1 MRVLDEVGISKSMVE
16 EQVLA
21 LIKRT
26 SASEGGCLPFTPRA
40 KSVLSESVAVAL
52 DLGHNYIGTEHLL
65 LGLFVDENSV
75 AAKVLQQLGTS
86 QAVLRDR
93 TVELLAGHG
102 ED

>member
-1 MRVLDEVGISKSMVE
+1 
-16 EQVLA
+16 
-21 LIKRT
+21 
-26 SASEGGCLPFTPRA
+26 
-40 KSVLSESVAVAL
+40 
-52 DLGHNYIGTEHLL
+52 
-65 LGLFVDENSV
+65 V